1 MNQQDI
7 YSYIKSEEANFDTQE
22 IRVGDNWEWSMKNHI
37 QMIFHLK
44 NGRFFTGANDFT
56 RVFKNIMQ
64 PILNLCYWAEDIE
77 VKDIVFYIE
86 SKMGRVLSF
95 LVKKYH
101 DEVYV
106 KENDL
111 DTLFDEITE
120 DDIDYGGVL
129 IQKGKE
135 KPEVVFL
142 PSIAFCDQTDMLGG
156 PIGFKFSFTPDKLRK
171 MSSKGWGDTKNGAT
185 VTLDELITLAQPE
198 KDAGGNSGNI
208 KNKTTGKNIEIYI
221 VKGSLPE
228 AYLKDND
235 NMDDYYNQVHIVG
248 FYVNKKKEKQGVT
261 LYRQKETEDS
271 LKFHTSKK
279 IYSRALGMGGGE
291 SLLQPLVW
299 TNFLEIHKMNMLE
312 AGSKVP
318 LYTDDTNY
326 TQANKIQDMENL
338 EITTIQDGKRIFQ
351 VPTVAPANI
360 QLFEREINDLYEHAQ
375 SLGSAY
381 DPMLGKEAVSGTT
394 FRGQERTIQQGRGL
408 HDRRRGQRAKFLEEI
423 YRDWIIP
430 DIVKKILKGRE
441 FLATLTTDE
450 MKWVSDAL
458 STNYANRQI
467 IDDILDGKTPRDF
480 ESLKQ
485 SYILEFQKKGNKHLI
500 KILKDEFKDVEVKMG
515 INIAGKQKN
524 LSMMTDKILSIF
536 QFVFSNPMGFQQVMQ
551 IPGMSK
557 AFEDILEFSGMSNVD
572 FSNISNMNFQPP
584 QVPQQTQMPQL
595 TPQPTQ

>member
-1 MNQQDI
+1 MNQDI
-7 YSYIKSEEANFDTQE
+7 YSFIKEKESEFETQD
-22 IRVGDNWEWSMKNHI
+22 ITIGSNWDWNMKNHI

-77 VKDIVFYIE
+77 VKDVIFYIE

-95 LVKKYH
+95 LIKKYH

-106 KENDL
+106 KENNL

-129 IQKGKE
+129 VQKGKD
-135 KPEVVFL
+135 KPEVIFL

-156 PIGFKFSFTPDKLRK
+156 PVGFKFSFAPDKLRS
-171 MSSKGWGDTKNGAT
+171 MASKGWGSKENGAT
-185 VTLDELITLAQPE
+185 ISIEDLIILAQPE
-198 KDAGGNSGNI
+198 KDAGGNR
-208 KNKTTGKNIEIYI
+208 KNKTTGKNIEVYI

-235 NMDDYYNQVHIVG
+235 NMEDYCNQIQIVG
-248 FYVNKKKEKQGVT
+248 FYTNKKQEQEGVT
-261 LYRQKETEDS
+261 LYRKKETESS

-279 IYSRALGMGGGE
+279 VYSRALGMGEGE

-318 LYTDDTNY
+318 LYTDDGNY

-351 VPTVAPANI
+351 VPTVASANI

-430 DIVKKILKGRE
+430 DIVKKILKGKE

-450 MKWVSDAL
+450 IKWVSDAL

-467 IDDILDGKTPRDF
+467 IDDILDGKTPTDF
-480 ESLKQ
+480 ETLKS
-485 SYILEFQKKGNKHLI
+485 SYLLEFQKKGSKHLI
-500 KILKDEFKDVEVKMG
+500 KILKDEFRGVEVKMG
-515 INIAGKQKN
+515 ISVAKKQKN
-524 LSMMTDKILSIF
+524 LADLSDKILSIF
-536 QFVFSNPMGFQQVMQ
+536 QFAFADPIKFQQALQ
-551 IPGMSK
+551 IPALAKS
-557 AFEDILEFSGMSNVD
+557 FNSILEFSGLSEVD
-572 FSNISNMNFQPP
+572 FSEFANTPLNLQNISQPS
-584 QVPQQTQMPQL
+584 QQQL
-595 TPQPTQ
+595 LQQNV

>member
-1 MNQQDI
+1 MNQDI

-77 VKDIVFYIE
+77 VKDVVFYIE

-129 IQKGKE
+129 IQKG
-135 KPEVVFL
+135 PEVVFL

-430 DIVKKILKGRE
+430 DIVKKILKGKE

-458 STNYANRQI
+458 STNYANRRI